1 MHTICSI
8 NPRHILGMMYLRMIN
23 LFDIFKK
30 DKKIVVEV
38 VNANNP
44 ITDHIKENIGKFQVI
59 FSPSRKFIW
68 FKNAKV
74 AGTSMYRGIMKRE
87 ILDLV
92 SYKDNPTEF
101 DQWWDNLTDR
111 ELKKYFKFTFVR
123 NPFDRLLSAFSHI
136 IIEGTVNGY
145 YRDMELIEVG
155 SVEDRIVNERG
166 VLDMKFDHMYLLFSL
181 FIMRV
186 LPDYDINKKSVH
198 WMPQN
203 ILSHY
208 NKKPIVDFI
217 GKYENLANDWR
228 YVADKIQVNTTL
240 PFVSS
245 SKSQKVTNKTRQE
258 MYKVH
263 WKGYYFSNEIVS
275 AILDYYPEDFDLLGY
290 RPVALALQ
298 QRIKIR
304 RDLLDAKHNS

>member
-1 MHTICSI
+1 M
-8 NPRHILGMMYLRMIN
+8 
-23 LFDIFKK
+23 
-30 DKKIVVEV
+30 
-38 VNANNP
+38 NNP

-123 NPFDRLLSAFSHI
+123 NPFDRLVSAFSHI
-136 IIEGTVNGY
+136 ILEGVSRSY
-145 YRDMELIEVG
+145 HRDMELIEVG
-155 SVEDRIVNERG
+155 GDQDRLINKSG
-166 VLDMKFDHMYLLFSL
+166 VFQTSFDQIYLLFSL
-181 FIMRV
+181 FVMRV

-198 WMPQN
+198 WMPQH

-245 SKSQKVTNKTRQE
+245 SRSQQATNQTRHQLH
-258 MYKVH
+258 KVH

>member
-1 MHTICSI
+1 
-8 NPRHILGMMYLRMIN
+8 
-23 LFDIFKK
+23 
-30 DKKIVVEV
+30 
-38 VNANNP
+38 
-44 ITDHIKENIGKFQVI
+44 
-59 FSPSRKFIW
+59 
-68 FKNAKV
+68 
-74 AGTSMYRGIMKRE
+74 
-87 ILDLV
+87 
-92 SYKDNPTEF
+92 
-101 DQWWDNLTDR
+101 
-111 ELKKYFKFTFVR
+111 
-123 NPFDRLLSAFSHI
+123 
-136 IIEGTVNGY
+136 
-145 YRDMELIEVG
+145 MELIEVG

>member
-1 MHTICSI
+1 
-8 NPRHILGMMYLRMIN
+8 MMYLVMIN

-38 VNANNP
+38 VNVNNP

-68 FKNAKV
+68 LKNAKV

-111 ELKKYFKFTFVR
+111 KLKKYFKFTFVR
-123 NPFDRLLSAFSHI
+123 NPFDRLVSAFSHI

-145 YRDMELIEVG
+145 HIDMDLIEVG
-155 SVEDRIVNERG
+155 GVEDRIVNERG
-166 VLDMKFDHMYLLFSL
+166 VLDTKFDHMYLLFSL

-258 MYKVH
+258 MHKVH

>member
-1 MHTICSI
+1 
-8 NPRHILGMMYLRMIN
+8 MIN
-23 LFDIFKK
+23 LFDIFRK
-30 DKKIVVEV
+30 DRKIIIEA
-38 VNANNP
+38 VNVNNP

-123 NPFDRLLSAFSHI
+123 NPFDRLVSAFSHI
-136 IIEGTVNGY
+136 ILEGVSRSY
-145 YRDMELIEVG
+145 HRDMELIEVG
-155 SVEDRIVNERG
+155 GDQDRLINKSG
-166 VLDMKFDHMYLLFSL
+166 VFQTSFDQIYLLFSL
-181 FIMRV
+181 FVMRV

-198 WMPQN
+198 WMPQH

-245 SKSQKVTNKTRQE
+245 SRSQQATNQTRHQLH
-258 MYKVH
+258 KVH

>member
-1 MHTICSI
+1 
-8 NPRHILGMMYLRMIN
+8 
-23 LFDIFKK
+23 
-30 DKKIVVEV
+30 
-38 VNANNP
+38 
-44 ITDHIKENIGKFQVI
+44 
-59 FSPSRKFIW
+59 
-68 FKNAKV
+68 
-74 AGTSMYRGIMKRE
+74 
-87 ILDLV
+87 
-92 SYKDNPTEF
+92 
-101 DQWWDNLTDR
+101 
-111 ELKKYFKFTFVR
+111 LKKYFKFTFVR
-123 NPFDRLLSAFSHI
+123 NPFDRLVSAFSHI

-145 YRDMELIEVG
+145 HIDMDLIEVG
-155 SVEDRIVNERG
+155 GVEDRIVNERG
-166 VLDMKFDHMYLLFSL
+166 VLDTKFDHMYLLFSL

-258 MYKVH
+258 MHKVH

>member
-1 MHTICSI
+1 
-8 NPRHILGMMYLRMIN
+8 MIN

-38 VNANNP
+38 VNVNNP

-68 FKNAKV
+68 LKNAKV

-111 ELKKYFKFTFVR
+111 KLKKYFKFTFVR
-123 NPFDRLLSAFSHI
+123 NPFDRLVSAFSHI

-145 YRDMELIEVG
+145 HIDMDLIEVG
-155 SVEDRIVNERG
+155 GVEDRIVNERG
-166 VLDMKFDHMYLLFSL
+166 VLDTKFDHMYLLFSL

-258 MYKVH
+258 MHKVH

>member
-1 MHTICSI
+1 
-8 NPRHILGMMYLRMIN
+8 MYLVMIN

-38 VNANNP
+38 VNVNNP

-68 FKNAKV
+68 LKNAKV

-111 ELKKYFKFTFVR
+111 KLKKYFKFTFVR
-123 NPFDRLLSAFSHI
+123 NPFDRLVSAFSHI

-145 YRDMELIEVG
+145 HIDMDLIEVG
-155 SVEDRIVNERG
+155 GVEDRIVNERG
-166 VLDMKFDHMYLLFSL
+166 VLDTKFDHMYLLFSL

-258 MYKVH
+258 MHKVH

>member
-1 MHTICSI
+1 
-8 NPRHILGMMYLRMIN
+8 MIN

-74 AGTSMYRGIMKRE
+74 AGTSMYRGIMKHE

>member
-1 MHTICSI
+1 
-8 NPRHILGMMYLRMIN
+8 MMYLVMIN
-23 LFDIFKK
+23 LFDIFRK
-30 DKKIVVEV
+30 DRKIIIEA
-38 VNANNP
+38 VNVNNP

-74 AGTSMYRGIMKRE
+74 AGTSIYRGIMKRE

-92 SYKDNPTEF
+92 SYKDQPTQF
-101 DQWWDNLTDR
+101 DEWWDNLTDR

-123 NPFDRLLSAFSHI
+123 NPLDRIVSAFSHI
-136 IIEGTVNGY
+136 ILEGVSRSY
-145 YRDMELIEVG
+145 HRDMELIEVG
-155 SVEDRIVNERG
+155 GDQDRLINESG
-166 VLDMKFDHMYLLFSL
+166 VFQTSFDQIYLLFHL
-181 FIMRV
+181 FVMSV

-203 ILSHY
+203 LLSHY

-228 YVADKIQVNTTL
+228 YVAKKIKVNTTL

-245 SKSQKVTNKTRQE
+245 SRSQQATNQTRHQLH
-258 MYKVH
+258 KVH

-290 RPVALALQ
+290 RSIALAIQ
-298 QRIKIR
+298 QRMKVR
-304 RDLLDAKHNS
+304 RDLLDAKNKNG

>member
-1 MHTICSI
+1 
-8 NPRHILGMMYLRMIN
+8 MIN
-23 LFDIFKK
+23 FFDIFRK
-30 DKKIVVEV
+30 DKKIVVDV
-38 VNANNP
+38 VNVNNP
-44 ITDHIKENIGKFQVI
+44 LTDHIKENIGKFQVI

-92 SYKDNPTEF
+92 SYKDQPTQF
-101 DQWWDNLTDR
+101 DEWWDNLTDK

-123 NPFDRLLSAFSHI
+123 NPFDRALSAFSHI
-136 IIEGTVNGY
+136 ILEGTINGY
-145 YRDMELIEVG
+145 RRDMELIEVG
-155 SVEDRIVNERG
+155 GLENRLVDEAGI
-166 VLDMKFDHMYLLFSL
+166 LDVPFDQAYLLFHL
-181 FIMRV
+181 FVMRV

-198 WMPQN
+198 WMPQH
-203 ILSHY
+203 ILSHCDGE
-208 NKKPIVDFI
+208 PIVDFI

-228 YVADKIQVNTTL
+228 YVANKIQVNTTL
-240 PFVSS
+240 PFLTSS
-245 SKSQKVTNKTRQE
+245 ENQRVTNTTRKE
-258 MYKVH
+258 MHKVH

-275 AILDYYPEDFDLLGY
+275 AIIDYYPKDFDLLGY

-304 RDLLDAKHNS
+304 KDLLDAKHNS